1 MTELNT
7 NNSINGESTDLR
19 AYIQLAG
26 PDSRKFLQGQV
37 TCDME
42 SLTGDATIKGAHC
55 TPKGRIIFLFSAS
68 CDQQDNIILETH
80 HSVRDIAIANLKK
93 YAVFFKT
100 EISDVSEQFREAS
113 VPSNL
118 QRIRTGSADV
128 VLKTS
133 DMFIPQ
139 MLNLDALGY
148 ISFKKGCYTGQEIV
162 ARAHYRGAV
171 KRRMHHLQLSL
182 SNLPNAGDEIRNSEG
197 KSIGN
202 IASAAWAAD
211 PLKAGPL
218 KAAPSTVEV
227 LAVLGDKYSD
237 CAEMQIGEQP
247 LASVEHLPLPYEI
260 PASP

>member
-1 MTELNT
+1 MTEQNT
-7 NNSINGESTDLR
+7 NTTDQR

-42 SLTGDATIKGAHC
+42 TLTGDATINGAHC

-80 HSVRDIAIANLKK
+80 HSVKEIAMANLKK

-100 EISDVSEQFREAS
+100 EISDVSDQYKDIPA
-113 VPSNL
+113 PSNL
-118 QRIRTGSADV
+118 QRIRSGSADV
-128 VLKTS
+128 VSETS

-148 ISFKKGCYTGQEIV
+148 ISFKKGCYTGHEIV

-182 SNLPNAGDEIRNSEG
+182 NLLPNAGDDIRNSEG
-197 KSIGN
+197 KSVGN
-202 IASAAWAAD
+202 IASAAWAD
-211 PLKAGPL
+211 Q
-218 KAAPSTVEV
+218 STVEV

-237 CAEMQIGEQP
+237 CSEIQVGEQP
-247 LASVEHLPLPYEI
+247 LTSVVHLPLPYEI
-260 PASP
+260 PASL

>member
-7 NNSINGESTDLR
+7 NNSMNGESTDLR

-26 PDSRKFLQGQV
+26 QDSRKFLQGQV

-42 SLTGDATIKGAHC
+42 SLTGDAAIKGAHC

-68 CDQQDNIILETH
+68 CDRQDNIILETH
-80 HSVRDIAIANLKK
+80 HSVREIAIANLKK

-118 QRIRTGSADV
+118 QRIRAGSADV

-182 SNLPNAGDEIRNSEG
+182 SSLPNAGDEIRNGEG

-202 IASAAWAAD
+202 IASAAWTAD
-211 PLKAGPL
+211 P
-218 KAAPSTVEV
+218 STLEV

-247 LASVEHLPLPYEI
+247 LTSVVHLPLPYEI

>member
-1 MTELNT
+1 MTEQNT
-7 NNSINGESTDLR
+7 NTTDQR

-42 SLTGDATIKGAHC
+42 TLTGDATINGAHC

-80 HSVRDIAIANLKK
+80 HSVKEIAMANLKK

-100 EISDVSEQFREAS
+100 EISDVSDQYKDIPA
-113 VPSNL
+113 PSNL
-118 QRIRTGSADV
+118 QRIRSGSADV
-128 VLKTS
+128 VSETS

-182 SNLPNAGDEIRNSEG
+182 NLLPNAGDDIRNSEG
-197 KSIGN
+197 KSVGN
-202 IASAAWAAD
+202 IASAAWAD
-211 PLKAGPL
+211 Q
-218 KAAPSTVEV
+218 STVEV

-237 CAEMQIGEQP
+237 CSEIQVGEQP
-247 LASVEHLPLPYEI
+247 LTSVVHLPLPYEI
-260 PASP
+260 PASL

>member
-1 MTELNT
+1 MTEQNT
-7 NNSINGESTDLR
+7 NTTDQR

-42 SLTGDATIKGAHC
+42 TLTGDATINGAHC

-80 HSVRDIAIANLKK
+80 HSVKEIAMANLKK

-100 EISDVSEQFREAS
+100 EISDVSDQYKDIPA
-113 VPSNL
+113 PSNL
-118 QRIRTGSADV
+118 QRIRSGSADV
-128 VLKTS
+128 VSETS

-162 ARAHYRGAV
+162 ARSHYRGAV

-182 SNLPNAGDEIRNSEG
+182 NLLPNAGDDIRNSEG
-197 KSIGN
+197 KSVGN
-202 IASAAWAAD
+202 IASAAWAD
-211 PLKAGPL
+211 Q
-218 KAAPSTVEV
+218 STVEV

-237 CAEMQIGEQP
+237 CSEIQVGEQP
-247 LASVEHLPLPYEI
+247 LTSVVHLPLPYEI
-260 PASP
+260 PASL

>member
-1 MTELNT
+1 MTEQNT
-7 NNSINGESTDLR
+7 STTDSR
-19 AYIQLAG
+19 AYIQLTG

-42 SLTGDATIKGAHC
+42 SLSGDSIINGAHC

-68 CDQQDNIILETH
+68 CDKQDNIILQTH
-80 HSVRDIAIANLKK
+80 ASVKDIAIANLKK

-100 EISDVSEQFREAS
+100 EISEISQENFTVR

-118 QRIRTGSADV
+118 QRVRNGSADV
-128 VLKTS
+128 VVETS

-171 KRRMHHLQLSL
+171 KRRMHHLQLALNSL
-182 SNLPNAGDEIRNSEG
+182 PIAGDDIRNNQG

-202 IASAAWAAD
+202 IASAAWAD
-211 PLKAGPL
+211 S
-218 KAAPSTVEV
+218 STVEI
-227 LAVLGDKYSD
+227 LAVLGDKYTD
-237 CAEMQIGEQP
+237 CTEMQVGEQS
-247 LASVEHLPLPYEI
+247 LAAVVHLALPYEI